1 MNLVTGNTIACCH
14 FFAVRRMAF
23 HAVRDPAMSVTM
35 TSGTGHGGMMTRVF
49 LQLGNLVCMT
59 GQTWISQIVR
69 QCDIEWC
76 MWVGM
81 TGEAVF

>member
-1 MNLVTGNTIACCH
+1 MTGNTIGCWH

-23 HAVRDPAMSVTM
+23 HTVRDPAMSITM

-59 GQTWISQIVR
+59 GKTWIGHIVR
-69 QCDIEWC
+69 QCDIERC
-76 MWVGM
+76 MGVGM
-81 TGEAVF
+81 TGEAIF